1 MDDLEMQDGALSAVC
16 LAKVRQQH
24 RSERRRL
31 SAPAVMAKMTERIEV
46 RRAEEAK
53 KKATLLRDQDV
64 SVYRVRVSSAL
75 YCYDSGIPLKAVPG
89 AAARVSASLGGMGR
103 RLPSMAGNARSQ
115 SLSDNRSFSTGFAR
129 HAARAVLDSRYNAS
143 LSCR

>member
-1 MDDLEMQDGALSAVC
+1 MKDQDMQDGALSAVC
-16 LAKVRQQH
+16 LAKIRQQH
-24 RSERRRL
+24 RSEKRRL
-31 SAPAVMAKMTERIEV
+31 SAPAVMAKMTERMGL

-53 KKATLLRDQDV
+53 KQATLLRDQDV
-64 SVYRVRVSSAL
+64 SVYRVRVSSSL

-89 AAARVSASLGGMGR
+89 AAARVCASMSGLGR

-115 SLSDNRSFSTGFAR
+115 CLSNNRSFSTGFAR

-143 LSCR
+143 LSF